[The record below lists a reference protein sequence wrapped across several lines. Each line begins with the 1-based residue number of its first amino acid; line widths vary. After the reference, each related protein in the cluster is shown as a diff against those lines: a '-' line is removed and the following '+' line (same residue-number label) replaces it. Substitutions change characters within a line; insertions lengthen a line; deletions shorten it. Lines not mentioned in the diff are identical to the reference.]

1 MQLNNEYAY
10 MIWITWVMCEVWCI
24 YNFMEVIVWFVFMQ
38 PANNIALNHEFMNE
52 KE

>member
-1 MQLNNEYAY
+1 MDN
-10 MIWITWVMCEVWCI
+10 MGDVWSVWCI